1 MCVSAF
7 HFLLLFQNKVTAVS
21 TLNTETQWEHVFRTF
36 DNKPLKMKGLARDPL
51 HGVTFVYSA
60 NHVFEL
66 HVSDED
72 RNVWK
77 MYLQK
82 KQFDAAISFCKE
94 PWQRDIVYTAQAEHA
109 FNSKQ
114 YEDAATFYAKTTKSF
129 EEITLK
135 FIHIGQRDALRTFL
149 KQKLNFIKTR
159 EVTQLTII
167 CTWLTEMYL
176 NKLNDLE
183 TNNNVNAMRAIEE
196 EFKDF
201 MVRYHEFM
209 NPSTTFNLMSSHGR
223 TNSLLFYANLIK
235 DTERGTSTM
244 TRVTLDILSCLS
256 ATLTAC

>member
-21 TLNTETQWEHVFRTF
+21 TLNTETQWEHVFRTI
-36 DNKPLKMKGLARDPL
+36 DNKPLKMKGLARDPM

-94 PWQRDIVYTAQAEHA
+94 PWQRDIVHTAQAEHA

-114 YEDAATFYAKTTKSF
+114 YEDAAVYYAKTTKSF

-183 TNNNVNAMRAIEE
+183 TNNNMNAIRAIEE

-201 MVRYHEFM
+201 MVRYHEYM

-235 DTERGTSTM
+235 DTERGT
-244 TRVTLDILSCLS
+244 RHIAL
-256 ATLTAC
+256 